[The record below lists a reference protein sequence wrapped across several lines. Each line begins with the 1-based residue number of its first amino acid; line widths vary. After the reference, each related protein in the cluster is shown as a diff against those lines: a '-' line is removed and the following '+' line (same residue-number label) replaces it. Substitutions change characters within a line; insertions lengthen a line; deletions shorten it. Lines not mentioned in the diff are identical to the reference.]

1 MQERGNF
8 MVFSYCIHVEQT
20 DTVQKPPNAFSDHC
34 MGFFV
39 GFALFLKITWQFRPT
54 FCANTFFMSA
64 EVYLA
69 YLSLRATSNL
79 KKGFFFVAPVVL
91 PVNRMAQSCVTESL
105 GGEQYKCQDFFGL
118 V

>member
-1 MQERGNF
+1 

-20 DTVQKPPNAFSDHC
+20 DIVQKPPNAFSDHC

-54 FCANTFFMSA
+54 FCTNAFFMSA

-69 YLSLRATSNL
+69 YLSPRATRNL
-79 KKGFFFVAPVVL
+79 KKGFLRLRSFVAPVVL
-91 PVNRMAQSCVTESL
+91 PVN
-105 GGEQYKCQDFFGL
+105 
-118 V
+118 